1 MNTHAI
7 YKMAVRL
14 FLGGALSV
22 TTLSTAMAVTP
33 STSPLTAGSNA
44 VLPNIMLMLDN
55 SGSMGETSQGTTTFT
70 ATTITTTVPT
80 TVSVSSPSL
89 ITNANS
95 FNCTSSKKVTV
106 FASGNG
112 TGNSASSPYIV
123 NMRMSSTPSSGPKI
137 CTGGTGLDT
146 KACNNSDY
154 TVDKICFENTKFYRI
169 KQFASSSTTNRYS
182 TDFESGAVYS
192 GQKLNWYF
200 NINPVTLTT
209 TPAPGSIQLQ
219 TFSSESNLTADK
231 INKLGSVS
239 TRPNSV
245 TGSGSGTVTTERMM
259 MVKNAARALIE
270 DLTPTTNPVTGL
282 ANTAKVRLALSTFE
296 GDSDNDPNTATG
308 LYNNQGG
315 ALLSPMTELT
325 PSAATTMLS
334 YIGDTILKS
343 GNSVEYSPALPAQ
356 QTLKPTNYTPLAET
370 LADIGF
376 FYSTGAVGN
385 LTLPINNNSTTTK
398 SLTRA
403 QIFNSGPVNGLSLR
417 NGITGP
423 SNPITSYCQKSY
435 SIFVTD
441 GLPTQ
446 DTNISSYLQNYLN
459 SGDYLDDVAKAMYQ
473 MDLRPDTTGWP
484 SGTIT
489 PKQAAELNNV
499 VTYAIYVGAQD
510 PDATD
515 LLDSVALHGGSTKS
529 YAATSATDLSA
540 IFKAVIQEIQSK
552 VGSFS
557 AIAANS
563 SKLDVNTA
571 IFQASY
577 DTADWTGDFIA
588 LKLNTTTGVPDPT
601 PVWQA
606 GKLIP
611 KCNGSTEC
619 SAGTYRNIFT
629 YNTTNK
635 GVPFKGASASTICAL
650 LSSNQK
656 NSLNATGTGAACD
669 TTAEWRLDWLRGDI
683 SHEKTNDQF
692 GYITSPVST
701 DPRLS
706 TTDSNRVFRN
716 RVRYWL
722 DSLTTAVAATTTTAA
737 IPAHTKGDVRQ
748 DAWLLGDIVN
758 SDAAYVSD
766 ENYGYSKLPAA
777 DGGDKYA
784 QFIKDKA
791 LRTKMVYIGANDGML
806 HGFNASVLNT
816 DTNKGKETLAFIP
829 ESVFAGF
836 KNLSRPDYSHQYFVD
851 GSPRVGD
858 AYFLPN
864 NTTINPSPWHTV
876 LVGTTGAGGKGVFAL
891 DVTTPDT
898 FSASSVLWE
907 ISNNPDTPTPNPT
920 HIAIGSSLPDKDD
933 FIANMGYSL
942 PQASIGKLH
951 NGKWAAIVAN
961 GYDSTSKKAVL
972 YVIDIKTGE
981 IIRTLDTT
989 PAGSGGDN
997 GLSTPFTADVD
1008 ADGLIDVIYAG
1019 DLLGNM
1025 WKFDVSANSEAD
1037 WKVAY
1042 STTGAPAPLFTACN
1056 GAATCTST
1064 STRQAITNKPQVGR
1078 ATDPAQKGN
1087 GIMVYFGTGK
1097 YFEDTDNDN
1106 KQIQSFYGIWDE
1118 CPLVSSIVA
1127 PATHSCPTSVP
1138 KTNLQ
1143 EQSILKELAPSG
1155 TITANVR
1162 LTSNTAVTY
1171 APAPHTSTCIT
1182 DKTCQQGWYID
1193 FQNVN
1198 PTATDPKENGERI
1211 VSASLLRGGRIIFT
1225 TLIPQ
1230 PVVTTGVD
1238 NCSPEANSSSWLMEL
1253 NAISGSRLES
1263 TKPALDINN
1272 SGSVGLDDVVKGQ
1285 LLNANDTAPASG
1297 IKVTGGSSKTPAVI
1311 GKDSATEI
1319 KCLGSSEGKTA
1330 TCISETASQA
1340 DNSTQG
1346 RLSWR
1351 QLP

>member
-33 STSPLTAGSNA
+33 STSPLTAGSSA

-55 SGSMGETSQGTTTFT
+55 SGSMSEASQGTTTFT
-70 ATTITTTVPT
+70 ATDITTTVAA
-80 TVSVSSPSL
+80 TVSVSSPNL
-89 ITNANS
+89 ITNTGL
-95 FNCTSSKKVTV
+95 FTCTKKVNV
-106 FASGNG
+106 YASGSGSG
-112 TGNSASSPYIV
+112 TSASPFIV
-123 NMRMSSTPSSGPKI
+123 NMRMSSPPSSGPKI
-137 CTGGTGLDT
+137 CTGTGTST
-146 KACNNSDY
+146 TSKPCSSSDY
-154 TVDKICFENTKFYRI
+154 TVDNICFDNTKFYKI
-169 KQFASSSTTNRYS
+169 KQFASSSTTNS
-182 TDFESGAVYS
+182 GITPFENGAIYS

-209 TPAPGSIQLQ
+209 TPAPGSAQLQ
-219 TFSSESNLTADK
+219 TFSSASNLTADTFSK
-231 INKLGSVS
+231 KGSVS

-245 TGSGSGTVTTERMM
+245 TGSVAGTVTTQRMM
-259 MVKNAARALIE
+259 MVKNAARALIK
-270 DLTPTTNPVTGL
+270 DLTPAINPVTNV
-282 ANTAKVRLALSTFE
+282 ANTAKMRLALSTFE
-296 GDSDNDPNTATG
+296 GDSDGEPDTNTG
-308 LYNNQGG
+308 SFNNEGG
-315 ALLSPMTELT
+315 ALLSPMADLT

-343 GNSVEYSPALPAQ
+343 GNTVEYSPALPAQ

-385 LTLPINNNSTTTK
+385 LTLPINNSSASTQSK
-398 SLTRA
+398 TRA

-423 SNPITSYCQKSY
+423 DAPITSYCQKSY

-446 DTNISSYLQNYLN
+446 DTNISSYLNNYLN

-473 MDLRPDTTGWP
+473 MDLRPDQAGWP
-484 SGTIT
+484 NGTIT
-489 PKQAAELNNV
+489 STQAAVLNNV
-499 VTYAIYVGAQD
+499 VTYAIYVGAND
-510 PDATD
+510 PDATA
-515 LLDSVALHGGSTKS
+515 LLDSVALNGGSKKS

-540 IFKAVIQEIQSK
+540 IFKTVLTEIQSK
-552 VGSFS
+552 MGSFS
-557 AIAANS
+557 AVVANT
-563 SKLDVNTA
+563 SKLDANSA

-577 DTADWTGDFIA
+577 DTADWTGNFVA
-588 LKLNTTTGVPDPT
+588 LKLNATTGIPDPT

-606 GKLIP
+606 GQLIP

-619 SAGTYRNIFT
+619 SAGTHRNIFT

-635 GVPFKGASASTICAL
+635 GVKFNGASASAICAL
-650 LSSNQK
+650 LSTNQK
-656 NSLNATGTGAACD
+656 NSLNATGTGGVCD
-669 TTAEWRLDWLRGDI
+669 TVAGWRLDWLRGDI
-683 SHEKTNDQF
+683 SHEETNDN
-692 GYITSPVST
+692 GYVTFPAST
-701 DPRLS
+701 DPRL
-706 TTDSNRVFRN
+706 TTAAADRVFRN

-722 DSLTTAVAATTTTAA
+722 DSLATAVAATTTTAA

-1042 STTGAPAPLFTACN
+1042 STTTGAPAPLFTACN

-1106 KQIQSFYGIWDE
+1106 KQIQSFYGVWDE
-1118 CPLVSSIVA
+1118 CPLVSSIA
-1127 PATHSCPTSVP
+1127 SGSSHSCPTSVP